1 MIYNSKSCSLSS
13 STFGSSLFITKPHK
27 YCGIFSGFRGGSVLW
42 SLTPLFSCIGE
53 WLLYVMSPP
62 VCTRRVLSP
71 FLSIPFLVGNMIDN
85 GVTKTGRTG
94 ACGINKHT
102 HRPLYEHELVEEQ
115 LLPLLLLLYY
125 VGTTLDRV
133 GVNAQ

>member
-27 YCGIFSGFRGGSVLW
+27 YCGIFSVFRGGSVLW

-62 VCTRRVLSP
+62 SSLHSKGSFAVP
-71 FLSIPFLVGNMIDN
+71 FHPVPGWKYDRQWCDKN
-85 GVTKTGRTG
+85 RTNRG
-94 ACGINKHT
+94 MW
-102 HRPLYEHELVEEQ
+102 
-115 LLPLLLLLYY
+115 
-125 VGTTLDRV
+125 D
-133 GVNAQ
+133 